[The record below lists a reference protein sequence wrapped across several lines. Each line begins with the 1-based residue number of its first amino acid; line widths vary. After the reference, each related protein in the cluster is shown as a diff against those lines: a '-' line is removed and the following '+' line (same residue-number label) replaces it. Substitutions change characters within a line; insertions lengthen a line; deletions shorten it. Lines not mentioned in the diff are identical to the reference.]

1 MIYKNINDFL
11 ENEIDLENELICEIK
26 FQKSFDNY
34 DLFYIFNRILPMSVK
49 YHKMNIAHNIRYIL
63 FSSGILTQLSA
74 YQILKGLKSNIKY

>member
-34 DLFYIFNRILPMSVK
+34 DLFYILTKITETNGKINYYSYNVK
-49 YHKMNIAHNIRYIL
+49 C
-63 FSSGILTQLSA
+63 
-74 YQILKGLKSNIKY
+74 LKFY